1 MYFPSEFCFLQIAIV
16 ILEGFCTK
24 ILELFSQFSAMTSF
38 DMMNSSLLKF
48 LSELGAC
55 RIRVRVQNFPWCFGR
70 DVLSDWKI
78 AVILEENALAIENG
92 ACFPPQCHHLT
103 R

>member
-16 ILEGFCTK
+16 ILEGFCTNV
-24 ILELFSQFSAMTSF
+24 LELFSQLFSAMTSF

-55 RIRVRVQNFPWCFGR
+55 RIRVRVQKFPWCFGR

-78 AVILEENALAIENG
+78 AVILEENVLAIENG

-103 R
+103 

>member
-1 MYFPSEFCFLQIAIV
+1 
-16 ILEGFCTK
+16 
-24 ILELFSQFSAMTSF
+24 MTSF

-55 RIRVRVQNFPWCFGR
+55 RIRVRVQKFPWCFGR

-78 AVILEENALAIENG
+78 AVILEENVLAIENG

-103 R
+103 